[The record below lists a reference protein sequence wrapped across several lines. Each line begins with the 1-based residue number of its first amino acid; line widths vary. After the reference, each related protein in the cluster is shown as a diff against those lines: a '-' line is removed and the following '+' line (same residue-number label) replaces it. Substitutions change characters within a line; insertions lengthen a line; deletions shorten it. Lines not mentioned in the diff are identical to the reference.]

1 MERLERRLECEME
14 AEVLAAIAESRWPAG
29 PDAKAA
35 ARQDTR
41 MGTKPDAMPDS
52 RMAADL
58 RAHAAQCPICA
69 DVVAVAGAVL
79 SDRRN
84 LRSTAAIPDAGRIW
98 WQAQLR
104 ARREAAV
111 TAGRPITAAQLIAFG
126 CAVGLLGAC
135 FGATSEWFQA
145 GLKWV
150 AARIAALHPG
160 ELIPPITALLTEH
173 FAIAL
178 TITAAFLLI
187 PAALYLAVG
196 RD

>member
-1 MERLERRLECEME
+1 MERLKPGLECEME
-14 AEVLAAIAESRWPAG
+14 AEVLAAIVESRWAN
-29 PDAKAA
+29 
-35 ARQDTR
+35 TT
-41 MGTKPDAMPDS
+41 MGV
-52 RMAADL
+52 DL
-58 RAHAAQCPICA
+58 QAHAAQCPICA

-79 SDRRN
+79 SEKHE
-84 LRSTAAIPDAGRIW
+84 LRSAASVPDAGRIW

-111 TAGRPITAAQLIAFG
+111 AAGRPITAAQLIAFG

-135 FGATSEWFQA
+135 FGATSEWFQS

-150 AARIAALHPG
+150 AARIATLHPAD
-160 ELIPPITALLTEH
+160 LIPSVTALLTEH

>member
-1 MERLERRLECEME
+1 MEYLKPGLECEME
-14 AEVLAAIAESRWPAG
+14 AEVLAAIAESRWP
-29 PDAKAA
+29 DAKM
-35 ARQDTR
+35 DPTPNTTL
-41 MGTKPDAMPDS
+41 G
-52 RMAADL
+52 ADL
-58 RAHAAQCPICA
+58 QAHAAQCPICA
-69 DVVAVAGAVL
+69 DVVAVAGAIL
-79 SDRRN
+79 SVRQD
-84 LRSTAAIPDAGRIW
+84 LRSAADVPDASRIW

-150 AARIAALHPG
+150 AARIAALHQG
-160 ELIPPITALLTEH
+160 ELIPSVTALLTEH